1 MGKANKVTDR
11 CQHIRNSYGFWLL
24 RNILWRKRFGRIAVE
39 RESAQKFPLFLR
51 IFLNNGFGR
60 VVDSIYII
68 RSLSFLFSLKKS
80 NRFHSFEISFFWSFS
95 TVAHSICMHSGIH
108 LTILKDKEKTT
119 TRHDKK
125 GVHKNELGK
134 FKQERNCWWT
144 YQVSSY
150 VTKAIFHVL
159 GLSTHIHTSIHSS
172 AQTQHQVIVWLTR
185 SLKSL
190 HERATSYDQWT
201 RLKVLN
207 IQYAKFI

>member
-24 RNILWRKRFGRIAVE
+24 LNILWRKRFGRIAVE

-80 NRFHSFEISFFWSFS
+80 HRFHSFEISFFWSFS

-125 GVHKNELGK
+125 EYTRMSWENLNRNGIADEHTKWVHMLQKR
-134 FKQERNCWWT
+134 FFTFWAW
-144 YQVSSY
+144 
-150 VTKAIFHVL
+150 A
-159 GLSTHIHTSIHSS
+159 HTSILPYTQARKHNIKSS
-172 AQTQHQVIVWLTR
+172 
-185 SLKSL
+185 SG
-190 HERATSYDQWT
+190 
-201 RLKVLN
+201 
-207 IQYAKFI
+207 